1 MGTKEEVK
9 ELVWAGSRWMTG
21 LILTLAVAELAL
33 CKAFAS
39 SRSTFWIKLV
49 AGILAVT
56 QAVRRRADSAS
67 EPSS

>member
-9 ELVWAGSRWMTG
+9 ELVWAGSRWMTA

-39 SRSTFWIKLV
+39 SKSTFWIKLV

-56 QAVRRRADSAS
+56 RAQES
-67 EPSS
+67 

>member
-9 ELVWAGSRWMTG
+9 DWAGSRWMTG

-39 SRSTFWIKLV
+39 CRSTFWIKLV

-56 QAVRRRADSAS
+56 QAVHRSADSAS
-67 EPSS
+67 EPLS